1 MNSKR
6 KTLIIILT
14 IVVLGIFV
22 YVLKH
27 EKKTIPTEGLTST
40 WETFEYNGKDFPY
53 PPTWTFEE
61 IFGGENGKDVLGVL
75 VYKKSSENK
84 EINVSVGGE
93 KGCDELK
100 DQKLCLGKNPV
111 YTDSQDPE
119 AMQLFELYVRINEN
133 PQ

>member
-6 KTLIIILT
+6 KTLIVILT

-27 EKKTIPTEGLTST
+27 EKKPVPTEGLTST
-40 WETFEYNGKDFPY
+40 WETFEYKGKDFPY

-61 IFGGENGKDVLGVL
+61 ILGGENGKDVTSVL

-84 EINVSVGGE
+84 EINVSIGGD

>member
-1 MNSKR
+1 MNSNR
-6 KTLIIILT
+6 KLFTIILT
-14 IVVLGIFV
+14 VLALIIFA
-22 YVLKH
+22 YVLNRG
-27 EKKTIPTEGLTST
+27 KKPIPTEGLTST

-61 IFGGENGKDVLGVL
+61 ILDGENGKDIISVL

-84 EINVSVGGE
+84 EINVMVGGE
-93 KGCDELK
+93 KGCEELR